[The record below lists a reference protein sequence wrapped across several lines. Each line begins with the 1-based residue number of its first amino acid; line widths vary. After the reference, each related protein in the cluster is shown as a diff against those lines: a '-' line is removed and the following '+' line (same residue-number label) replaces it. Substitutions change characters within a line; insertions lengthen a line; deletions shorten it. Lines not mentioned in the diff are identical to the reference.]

1 MQREMVPPT
10 MKLSEAKAAQAFLSH
25 HGFVK
30 GLALRHAPLPGI
42 ADDILQQVFV
52 EFVAKADQW
61 DLDTDVKPLLATMTR
76 TVALRHWRE
85 KTRDMPEVVRKLAE
99 HVRMLAEE
107 RSPSPRY
114 EDEISILRTC
124 VEKLPDKSRTL
135 IDLYYYDDIKTPQ
148 IAERLGMKADT
159 VCRAMGRLREKLRE
173 CIDRGMKG
181 GLAHG

>member
-1 MQREMVPPT
+1 

-30 GLALRHAPLPGI
+30 GLALRHAPLPGT

-61 DLDTDVKPLLATMTR
+61 DMDSDVRPLLAAMTR
-76 TVALRHWRE
+76 TIALRHWRE
-85 KTRDMPEVVRKLAE
+85 KTRDMPEVVRQLAE
-99 HVRMLAEE
+99 HVRMLVEE
-107 RSPSPRY
+107 RSAPPRY
-114 EDEISILRTC
+114 EDEIALLRGC

-135 IDLYYYDDIKTPQ
+135 IDLYYYDDISTPQ

-173 CIDRGMKG
+173 CIDRGLRSG

>member
-1 MQREMVPPT
+1 

-30 GLALRHAPLPGI
+30 GMALRHAPLPGI

-52 EFVAKADQW
+52 EFLAKADQW
-61 DLDTDVKPLLATMTR
+61 DLESDLKPLLASMTR
-76 TVALRHWRE
+76 TVALRHWRN
-85 KTRDMPEVVRKLAE
+85 KTRDLPEVVRKLAE

-107 RSPSPRY
+107 RAAPPAY
-114 EDEISILRTC
+114 ADEIAVLREC
-124 VEKLPDKSRTL
+124 VEKLPDKSRVL
-135 IDLYYYDDIKTPQ
+135 IDLYYYDNVATPQ
-148 IAERLGMKADT
+148 IAERLGMRADT

-173 CIDRGMKG
+173 CISRGLRSSEG